1 MIDWWHDAHAAIV
14 DLGLYRSDLD
24 RMAEETPVTYREGM
38 RDVIASCE
46 RQRIPILVFS
56 AGVAGT
62 FSLCAFLFSA
72 AKSFYIVQLS
82 NIQILLKPCCA
93 RTDCTRSTRTLFQIA

>member
-1 MIDWWHDAHAAIV
+1 MSDLTSEQKIPLMIDWWHDAHAAIV

-62 FSLCAFLFSA
+62 FSLCCIFVLCGE
-72 AKSFYIVQLS
+72 IVLY
-82 NIQILLKPCCA
+82 
-93 RTDCTRSTRTLFQIA
+93 RTTL